1 MDKLSKIKQTHG
13 FTLIEL
19 MVVVAI
25 VAFVTAA
32 VVPSFSI
39 TLQRNR
45 QREASML
52 IVQAVFAARSRAART
67 GRCHRIQVDMDDP
80 AVSTGHGGLVTVQEY
95 SNRIE
100 CSNADGTDGGT
111 WRDLSVKSVGGDGVH
126 AGLVGGDIAISD
138 VLDEDCVSLGE
149 DPIEVLFEPTGGL
162 NVTVTGNADEKFF
175 SIQAYTTGGDPAGV
189 TRHVRITSGGAVKY
203 TMCEP

>member
-1 MDKLSKIKQTHG
+1 MDRLSKIKQTQG
-13 FTLIEL
+13 FTLVEL

-32 VVPSFSI
+32 VVPSFAI

-67 GRCHRIQVDMDDP
+67 GHCHRIEIDMDDP
-80 AVSTGHGGLVTVQEY
+80 GVSGGHGGLVTIQEY

-100 CSNADGTDGGT
+100 CSNADGSDGGS
-111 WRDLSVKSVGGDGVH
+111 WRNLSVKSVGGDGNH
-126 AGLVGGDIAISD
+126 AGLIGGDIAISD
-138 VLDEDCVSLGE
+138 VLDDDCNSLGE

-162 NVTVTGNADEKFF
+162 NVTVVGNADEKFF
-175 SIQAYTTGGDPAGV
+175 SIQAYTSAGDDAGV
-189 TRHVRITSGGAVKY
+189 TRHVRITSGGSVKY